1 MGAALVPR
9 ELTGRLR
16 LWAEVPLVCV
26 WGGSGARHIRRPQQE
41 WAVESPLWK
50 VGRGTTKVI
59 LRGA

>member
-26 WGGSGARHIRRPQQE
+26 CGAGGVGHNTFKGHSRSGLWRALSGRWGGAPR
-41 WAVESPLWK
+41 K
-50 VGRGTTKVI
+50 
-59 LRGA
+59 

>member
-26 WGGSGARHIRRPQQE
+26 CVGGARHIRRPQQE
-41 WAVESPLWK
+41 WAVEIPLWK
-50 VGRGTTKVI
+50 VWRGTMKVI
-59 LRGA
+59 LRRA